1 MKYIK
6 TYETYNTIF
15 DEDSEKLNEG
25 WKHWLAAGL
34 LTLSSIAG
42 VYKLNKDSQE
52 AFKHKKEYTE
62 KLCKSLDD
70 MKKDDVKGLKD
81 IGVRTLDGEFYEFKG
96 LKSDTYSDTLSMVKQ
111 QIQENPFIYG
121 VDKDGN
127 VVLLNF
133 P

>member
-6 TYETYNTIF
+6 TYETYNTIP
-15 DEDSEKLNEG
+15 DSEKLNEG
-25 WKHWLAAGL
+25 WKEWLAAGL
-34 LTLSSIAG
+34 LTLSSVAG

-52 AFKHKKEYTE
+52 AAKHKKEYTE

-81 IGVRTLDGEFYEFKG
+81 IGVKTGGDFYEFKG

-111 QIQENPFIYG
+111 QIQENPFMYG

-127 VVLLNF
+127 VVQL
-133 P
+133 